1 MYTDTLTKFV
11 IMCMLYIL
19 YIYHYIYILCHRYVE
34 AVTPA
39 LSKLHPSAL
48 IDGLHSQC
56 LDRLKQQ
63 NKLKKLGEGDES
75 IGSPT
80 SSAQRHESVNG
91 EEGLDVAK
99 TSSLQALFTLPRV
112 SCGFG
117 SWLNVASFTW
127 LNVALFAWLNVA
139 LFRLPMVS
147 CGFGSWLVVALFTLP

>member
-1 MYTDTLTKFV
+1 MQFQVYCNVYTLPSAV
-11 IMCMLYIL
+11 
-19 YIYHYIYILCHRYVE
+19 RYVE
-34 AVTPA
+34 AVTPT

-63 NKLKKLGEGDES
+63 NKLKKLAEGDES

-80 SSAQRHESVNG
+80 ACAQRQSVSG

-112 SCGFG
+112 SYQF
-117 SWLNVASFTW
+117 SFARNIIIMIKEICAAPIFHME
-127 LNVALFAWLNVA
+127 LKHRALSNSNSNTY
-139 LFRLPMVS
+139 LPMHTHTHTH
-147 CGFGSWLVVALFTLP
+147 AHAHTHT

>member
-1 MYTDTLTKFV
+1 MYTVTLTKFA
-11 IMCMLYIL
+11 IMCMSR
-19 YIYHYIYILCHRYVE
+19 ILCHRYVE
-34 AVTPA
+34 AVTPT

-75 IGSPT
+75 VGSPT
-80 SSAQRHESVNG
+80 SSAQRHESVSG

-127 LNVALFAWLNVA
+127 LNVALFTRLNVAAFTWLNVA
-139 LFRLPMVS
+139 LFRLPRVR
-147 CGFGSWLVVALFTLP
+147 CGFGSWLVMALFTLP

>member
-1 MYTDTLTKFV
+1 MQFQVYCNVYTLPSAV
-11 IMCMLYIL
+11 
-19 YIYHYIYILCHRYVE
+19 RYVE
-34 AVTPA
+34 AVTPT

-63 NKLKKLGEGDES
+63 NKLKKLAEGDES

-80 SSAQRHESVNG
+80 ACAQRQSVSG

-112 SCGFG
+112 SYQF
-117 SWLNVASFTW
+117 SF
-127 LNVALFAWLNVA
+127 LQNCKHNNNNKGNLYSAH
-139 LFRLPMVS
+139 LPYGVEAQ
-147 CGFGSWLVVALFTLP
+147 GTFQ